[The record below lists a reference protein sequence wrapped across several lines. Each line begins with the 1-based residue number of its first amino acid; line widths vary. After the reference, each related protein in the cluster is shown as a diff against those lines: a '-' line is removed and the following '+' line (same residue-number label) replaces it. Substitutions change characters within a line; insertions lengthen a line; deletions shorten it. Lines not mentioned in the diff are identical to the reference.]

1 MPREPGW
8 ARRSW
13 KRAGW
18 DLSLSH
24 AALYL
29 HLHHGYIHSP
39 TIQILDCYPVCARS
53 ALAQRACALGAKG
66 LLLADGAPTVGLK
79 KLISWRKPCSG
90 HNRKKLF
97 KEKSC
102 LFPNK
107 YQSLKKF
114 WVIFWV
120 ITHFWPK
127 TTFRP
132 NIIPARTGSVVILGH
147 FFSLK
152 TVQN

>member
-66 LLLADGAPTVGLK
+66 LLLADGAPTVERGKTFWRVNRIFFTRTAVTPKRKVK
-79 KLISWRKPCSG
+79 KLIPRWEMNGLYEGYKWVINQNWGRMAKIGFFGKKPKIS
-90 HNRKKLF
+90 
-97 KEKSC
+97 
-102 LFPNK
+102 
-107 YQSLKKF
+107 F
-114 WVIFWV
+114 WVK
-120 ITHFWPK
+120 THF
-127 TTFRP
+127 
-132 NIIPARTGSVVILGH
+132 
-147 FFSLK
+147 
-152 TVQN
+152 